1 MYPNFGV
8 PIIIGQPNRI
18 AIINKNVS
26 IVVNIQF
33 PLNGQ
38 DGQV

>member
-1 MYPNFGV
+1 MYANLPV
-8 PIIIGQPNRI
+8 PIIIGQPKII

-33 PLNGQ
+33 PWK
-38 DGQV
+38 